1 MARFLACARSDRS
14 TSAVSKW
21 GCPLICCS
29 AMARGLE
36 ELHNDAIRRAK
47 CLPVKTKS
55 PLKYVRKARNIT
67 ELGRD
72 AGQAPRSLAGPDS
85 KSKNSRRGIPTRKAG
100 ANSPDY
106 QCSTI
111 AEE

>member
-1 MARFLACARSDRS
+1 
-14 TSAVSKW
+14 
-21 GCPLICCS
+21 
-29 AMARGLE
+29 MARGLD
-36 ELHNDAIRRAK
+36 ELHDDAIRRAK

-85 KSKNSRRGIPTRKAG
+85 KSKNSRRGIPTKGKAG

-111 AEE
+111 AEEGAHESINNVEEGKSS